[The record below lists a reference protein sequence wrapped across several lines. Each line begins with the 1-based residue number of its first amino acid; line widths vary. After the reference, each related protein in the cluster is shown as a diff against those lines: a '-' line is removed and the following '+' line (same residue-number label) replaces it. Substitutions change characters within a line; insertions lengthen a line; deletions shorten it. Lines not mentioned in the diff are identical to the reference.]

1 MRQTKQSS
9 TSIRVLYCIISMLPQ
24 QVCNS
29 CHLQMGA
36 LLQLIIP
43 HKARKGGGLRFLCFG
58 LETCVISTMAYK
70 VIMTECLVEGVAI
83 ILFPCPYSNL
93 QPTAVSPECGGLVY
107 IPHHSKLSRGGGPQI
122 WLPELKC
129 PSLAGSFW
137 SQMAQEGRRNRVS

>member
-1 MRQTKQSS
+1 M
-9 TSIRVLYCIISMLPQ
+9 RVLYCIISMPPQ

-83 ILFPCPYSNL
+83 ILFPCLHSNL
-93 QPTAVSPECGGLVY
+93 QPTAVSPEWGGACL
-107 IPHHSKLSRGGGPQI
+107 HSAPFKALKGGGPQI

-137 SQMAQEGRRNRVS
+137 SKMAQEGRRNRVS